1 MADTTAQQTGLLASS
16 DYTLG
21 ALYLLTSTGN
31 AIDLSG
37 IMLELNL
44 YESIFS
50 PCVTGDL
57 LVGDAGDLISSLQ
70 LHGNEFLSIQIDK
83 PTLGKPIKKVFR
95 VYKIADRSIG
105 PNALQNYTIHFCSEE
120 LFLSTQL
127 QLSKSYKGLP
137 ITSMVKDILQ
147 NKLGVSD
154 KKMGGMFSK
163 SIGNFDLIVPKM
175 QPLQAI
181 EWLAP
186 KAYTGSGNLFFFYEN
201 RDGFNFASYEDL
213 IQLPAYAT
221 YSRSMKIDNDPV
233 KNIYGYNHFQVIED
247 FDIIKAT
254 RMGAY
259 SATLIS
265 LDIVNRSAAVTN
277 LNWAQPNK
285 ALLNDA
291 IPVNDFRNRFNMTLA
306 DSKEAMLK
314 FVITA
319 DSDPTF
325 NPAQMEN
332 WIPQTISRLAQ
343 INSFKAVM
351 IIPGDVLIKAGMIVK
366 VAVPKMEIPDSTA
379 PTPDPQRSGAF
390 LVSKVHHNFKLD
402 IMTTIV
408 ELLSDSVSGTMQTA
422 GTAAGLKQ
430 MAQA

>member
-1 MADTTAQQTGLLASS
+1 MADTAAQQTGLLASS

-57 LVGDAGDLISSLQ
+57 LVGDAGDMISSLQ

-83 PTLGKPIKKVFR
+83 PSLGKPIKKVFR
-95 VYKIADRSIG
+95 IYKIGDRSIG
-105 PNALQNYTIHFCSEE
+105 PNALQNYTIYFCSEE

-127 QLSKSYKGLP
+127 LVSKSYKGLP
-137 ITSMVKDILQ
+137 ITTMVKDILQ

-154 KKMGGMFSK
+154 KKMGVFSK

-186 KAYTGSGNLFFFYEN
+186 KAYTGNGNLFFFFEN
-201 RDGFNFASYEDL
+201 RDGFNFVSYEDL
-213 IQLPAYAT
+213 LQFPAYAT
-221 YSRSMKIDNDPV
+221 YSRAMKVDNDPV

-247 FDIIKAT
+247 FDIIKST

-259 SATLIS
+259 AASLIS
-265 LDIVNRSAAVTN
+265 LDIVNRSVVVTN

-285 ALLNDA
+285 ALLNDN
-291 IPVNDFRNRFNMTLA
+291 IPVNDFKNRFNMTLA
-306 DSKEAMLK
+306 DAKESMLK
-314 FVITA
+314 FIISS

-332 WIPQTISRLAQ
+332 WIPQTISRLGQ
-343 INSFKAVM
+343 LNSFKAVM
-351 IIPGDVLIKAGMIVK
+351 IVPGDVLLKSGMIVN
-366 VAVPKMEIPDSTA
+366 VNVPKMEIQNATS
-379 PTPDPQRSGAF
+379 PTTDPQRSGQF

-408 ELLSDSVSGTMQTA
+408 ELLSDSISGSMMTA
-422 GTAAGLKQ
+422 GTQPGLQQ
-430 MAQA
+430 MVKA